1 MFQLFFWRESER
13 DHSPKGGNPTLARP
27 KPPNVANL
35 LMPKRKKKKKK
46 EYHLAPNN
54 HTICKKTKPPNVTNL
69 IMPKKKKKKK
79 KVYPLALFNLP
90 FWIGLRYLLISLTR
104 EQFAW

>member
-46 EYHLAPNN
+46 
-54 HTICKKTKPPNVTNL
+54 
-69 IMPKKKKKKK
+69 
-79 KVYPLALFNLP
+79 VYPLALFNLP

>member
-46 EYHLAPNN
+46 GISTCTIQPAVLDWSPLFAHFIDPRTVCMVTC
-54 HTICKKTKPPNVTNL
+54 HTD
-69 IMPKKKKKKK
+69 
-79 KVYPLALFNLP
+79 LF
-90 FWIGLRYLLISLTR
+90 
-104 EQFAW
+104 